1 MSELN
6 ESLSLG
12 RSDIIGALGLTFW
25 RLQIK
30 QFWIID
36 LASFFPLV
44 IKNDKICSL
53 PVYKFFKCRSNKIN
67 LDIKCFPLRVIGCLK
82 SNGSSTWFI
91 CPPTL
96 IMFNV
101 TLVSRIKCCFL
112 MTLFVLF
119 WVNNIH
125 LEKIQPVLIYRFKS
139 FGNKYGKSVV
149 LIMQLFLFTHFVL
162 SFIIHAI
169 CLTNLFQEE

>member
-53 PVYKFFKCRSNKIN
+53 PVCKFFKCKSNKIN
-67 LDIKCFPLRVIGCLK
+67 LDIICFPLRMIGCLK
-82 SNGSSTWFI
+82 SNGSSTWCI
-91 CPPTL
+91 CPQTL
-96 IMFNV
+96 IMFSCNSGFKDKM
-101 TLVSRIKCCFL
+101 L
-112 MTLFVLF
+112 LFDDTVLF

-125 LEKIQPVLIYRFKS
+125 PEKIQPVLNYRFKS
-139 FGNKYGKSVV
+139 FGDKYGKSVV
-149 LIMQLFLFTHFVL
+149 LIMQRFLFTHFVL

>member
-53 PVYKFFKCRSNKIN
+53 PVCNFSNVSLTK
-67 LDIKCFPLRVIGCLK
+67 
-82 SNGSSTWFI
+82 
-91 CPPTL
+91 L
-96 IMFNV
+96 IWISYVF
-101 TLVSRIKCCFL
+101 
-112 MTLFVLF
+112 
-119 WVNNIH
+119 H
-125 LEKIQPVLIYRFKS
+125 LEWLDVWSQMVVQH
-139 FGNKYGKSVV
+139 GVSVPK
-149 LIMQLFLFTHFVL
+149 LW
-162 SFIIHAI
+162 
-169 CLTNLFQEE
+169 